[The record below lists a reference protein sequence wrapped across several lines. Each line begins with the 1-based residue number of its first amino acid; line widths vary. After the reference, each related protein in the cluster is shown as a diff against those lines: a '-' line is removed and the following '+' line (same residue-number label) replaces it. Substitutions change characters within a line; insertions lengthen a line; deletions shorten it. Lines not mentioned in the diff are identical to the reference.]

1 MFEASRRAQLTTV
14 APLASRMRPRSLD
27 ELVGHEEVVG
37 SGTLLRRAIEA
48 DKLSSIILWGP
59 PGSGKTTVARL
70 VATTTSA
77 YFAALSAVSAGVADL
92 RLAIKEASDRLGLE
106 HRRTVLFI
114 DEIHRFN
121 KAQQDAILPYVEDGT
136 VILIGATTENPSF
149 EVNSPLLSRS
159 RVVVLKSL
167 RDHDIAAILRRALAD
182 PVRGLGGHDLTIEDD
197 ALDAL
202 VNLANGDAR
211 FALNTL
217 ELASAGADAGEGITV
232 DLVAQAAQRRAA
244 TYDKQGDDH
253 FDAISALHKT
263 IRGSDPDAALY
274 WLARMLERG
283 DEPLYVARRLVRFA
297 SEDIGL
303 ADPHALPLCMAAQQA
318 VHFIGMPEG
327 ALALAEAVVY
337 MALAPKS
344 NAIYRAYGAAR
355 ADVESTRNDPVP
367 DHLRNAPTALM
378 KGLGYGKG
386 YRYAHDFD
394 EGVIGQQN
402 LPATLEGRRYYE
414 PTDRGLEADLRGR
427 MARIREI
434 YAETRSDPET

>member
-1 MFEASRRAQLTTV
+1 VLRA
-14 APLASRMRPRSLD
+14 
-27 ELVGHEEVVG
+27 
-37 SGTLLRRAIEA
+37 
-48 DKLSSIILWGP
+48 
-59 PGSGKTTVARL
+59 
-70 VATTTSA
+70 
-77 YFAALSAVSAGVADL
+77 
-92 RLAIKEASDRLGLE
+92 
-106 HRRTVLFI
+106 
-114 DEIHRFN
+114 
-121 KAQQDAILPYVEDGT
+121 
-136 VILIGATTENPSF
+136 
-149 EVNSPLLSRS
+149 
-159 RVVVLKSL
+159 L
-167 RDHDIAAILRRALAD
+167 RDEDIAEILRRALAD
-182 PVRGLGGHDLTIEDD
+182 PTRGLGDRGLTIEDD

-217 ELASAGADAGEGITV
+217 ELASAGADATVTV

-303 ADPHALPLCMAAQQA
+303 ADPQALPLCMAAQQA

-367 DHLRNAPTALM
+367 DHLRNAPTSLM
-378 KGLGYGKG
+378 KGLGFGKG

-394 EGVIGQQN
+394 EGVVGQQN
-402 LPATLEGRRYYE
+402 LPAALEGRRYYE
-414 PTDRGLEADLRGR
+414 PTDRGLEADLRER
-427 MARIREI
+427 MTRIRAI
-434 YAETRSDPET
+434 YDRDRSDPTT